1 VPGAPTTIPGEDV
14 LREIR
19 VQNYAVIDDLT
30 LELGPGLTALTGETG
45 AGKSLIVGAL
55 SLLLGERAS
64 SEDVR
69 SGEERARV
77 EAAFD
82 VSGRPEVLE
91 RCSDAGIE
99 VEDGWLILR
108 REVQREGR
116 NRAWANGS
124 PVTASLIW
132 ELGASLVEL
141 HGQHEH
147 QRLLRRAE
155 QRHLLD
161 AFAGAEDA
169 VTAVGEAHR
178 ALSDVRS
185 EAEEVRTRA
194 REAAERADWLRFKTE
209 EIEKARLEGGEE
221 EALRGEARRLEHSE
235 ELLELSGGLHE
246 AVYED
251 EASVVD
257 RLGRLRRPLRE
268 LLRIDPDAAPME
280 ALLDSGLASVEEL
293 GRELA
298 RYRDSVDHDPARLER
313 VRSRLD
319 LVFRLVRKYGDTV
332 EDVIEQGRAARA
344 ELDALESSDERLRE
358 LEGRERELGG
368 ERRRRAEGLTK
379 RRLEGAARLEEAVA
393 PLLAELGME
402 GGVFR
407 VAFEP
412 RAEPGPAGA
421 EDVEFLVSLNPG
433 FDPGPLDRIA
443 SGGELSRLMLALKTV
458 LVRGDRIPTL
468 VFDEI
473 DAGVGGEVAHRVAER
488 LAAVAREHQVFVIT
502 HLPQIAARADAH
514 VRVEKGS
521 VAGKAATRVR
531 RLEGEERIE
540 ELARML
546 GGDPES
552 GVARRHARELLGVA

>member
-1 VPGAPTTIPGEDV
+1 M

-69 SGEERARV
+69 TGEERARV
-77 EAAFD
+77 EAVFD
-82 VSGRPEVLE
+82 VSGRREVLE
-91 RCSDAGIE
+91 RCAEAGIE

-132 ELGASLVEL
+132 ELGGSLVEL

-155 QRHLLD
+155 QRRLLD
-161 AFAGAEDA
+161 AFAGAEEAAAA
-169 VTAVGEAHR
+169 VAEAHR
-178 ALSDVRS
+178 SVSHVRS
-185 EAEEVRTRA
+185 ESEEVLARA
-194 REAAERADWLRFKTE
+194 REAAERADWLRFKAE

-221 EALRGEARRLEHSE
+221 EALKGEARRLEHSE
-235 ELLELSGGLHE
+235 ELLELTGGLHE
-246 AVYED
+246 AVYGD

-257 RLGRLRRPLRE
+257 RLGELRRPLRE

-280 ALLDSGLASVEEL
+280 ELLESGLVSLEEL

-298 RYRDSVDHDPARLER
+298 RYRDRVDHDPARLER
-313 VRSRLD
+313 VRARLD
-319 LVFRLVRKYGDTV
+319 LLFRLVRKYGESVD
-332 EDVIEQGRAARA
+332 DVIEEGRAARA

-358 LEGRERELGG
+358 LEVREREAAGTLRSRAA
-368 ERRRRAEGLTK
+368 ELTELRR
-379 RRLEGAARLEEAVA
+379 EGAARLEEAVA

-407 VAFEP
+407 VEFEA
-412 RAEPGPAGA
+412 REEPGASGA
-421 EDVEFLVSLNPG
+421 ETVEFLVSLNPG
-433 FDPGPLDRIA
+433 FEPGPLDRIA

-473 DAGVGGEVAHRVAER
+473 DAGVGGEVAHRVAGR
-488 LAAVAREHQVFVIT
+488 LAAVAGEHQAFVIT

-514 VRVEKGS
+514 VRVEKGE

-531 RLEGEERIE
+531 RLEGEERVE

-546 GGDPES
+546 GGDSES

>member
-1 VPGAPTTIPGEDV
+1 
-14 LREIR
+14 
-19 VQNYAVIDDLT
+19 
-30 LELGPGLTALTGETG
+30 
-45 AGKSLIVGAL
+45 
-55 SLLLGERAS
+55 
-64 SEDVR
+64 
-69 SGEERARV
+69 
-77 EAAFD
+77 
-82 VSGRPEVLE
+82 
-91 RCSDAGIE
+91 
-99 VEDGWLILR
+99 
-108 REVQREGR
+108 
-116 NRAWANGS
+116 
-124 PVTASLIW
+124 
-132 ELGASLVEL
+132 
-141 HGQHEH
+141 
-147 QRLLRRAE
+147 
-155 QRHLLD
+155 
-161 AFAGAEDA
+161 
-169 VTAVGEAHR
+169 
-178 ALSDVRS
+178 
-185 EAEEVRTRA
+185 
-194 REAAERADWLRFKTE
+194 
-209 EIEKARLEGGEE
+209 
-221 EALRGEARRLEHSE
+221 
-235 ELLELSGGLHE
+235 
-246 AVYED
+246 
-251 EASVVD
+251 
-257 RLGRLRRPLRE
+257 LGRLRRPLRE

>member
-1 VPGAPTTIPGEDV
+1 V
-14 LREIR
+14 LRELR

-69 SGEERARV
+69 VGEERARV

-82 VSGRPEVLE
+82 VAARPDLLE
-91 RCSDAGIE
+91 RCSEAGIE

-124 PVTASLIW
+124 PVTAGFIW
-132 ELGASLVEL
+132 ELGGSLVEL

-147 QRLLRRAE
+147 QLLLRRAE
-155 QRHLLD
+155 QRRLLD
-161 AFAGAEDA
+161 AFAGAEHEAEA
-169 VTAVGEAHR
+169 VAEAHGSLAAVR
-178 ALSDVRS
+178 A
-185 EAEEVRTRA
+185 EAAEVRRRA
-194 REAAERADWLRFKTE
+194 REAEERADWLRFKAE
-209 EIEKARLEGGEE
+209 DIEKARLEPGEE
-221 EALRGEARRLEHSE
+221 DALRGEARRLEHSE
-235 ELLELSGGLHE
+235 ELLELAGGLHE
-246 AVYED
+246 SVYGD

-257 RLGRLRRPLRE
+257 RLGELRRPLRD
-268 LLRIDPDAAPME
+268 LVRIDPDASGLE
-280 ALLDSGLASVEEL
+280 DLLTSGLASLEEL

-313 VRSRLD
+313 VRTRLD
-319 LVFRLVRKYGDTV
+319 LIFRLVRKYGETV
-332 EDVIEQGRAARA
+332 EDVVEQGRAART
-344 ELDALESSDERLRE
+344 ELDALEISDARLRE
-358 LEGRERELGG
+358 LEGRETELAA
-368 ERRRRAEGLTK
+368 ELTRRAGHLSEM
-379 RRLEGAARLEEAVA
+379 RLAAARSLEEAVD

-412 RAEPGPAGA
+412 LDEPGPTGA
-421 EDVEFLVSLNPG
+421 ERVEFLVSLNPG
-433 FDPGPLDRIA
+433 FEPGPLDRIA

-458 LVRGDRIPTL
+458 LVRGDRTPTL

-473 DAGVGGEVAHRVAER
+473 DAGVGGEVAHRVAAR
-488 LAAVAREHQVFVIT
+488 LSEVARERQVFVIT

-514 VRVEKGS
+514 VRVEKRE
-521 VAGKAATRVR
+521 VAGKAAAGVQG
-531 RLEGEERIE
+531 LEGEARIE

-546 GGDPES
+546 GGDAES
-552 GVARRHARELLGVA
+552 RVARRHARELLEAV

>member
-1 VPGAPTTIPGEDV
+1 M
-14 LREIR
+14 LRELR

-69 SGEERARV
+69 TGEARARV

-82 VSGRPEVLE
+82 VSGRDEVLA
-91 RCSDAGIE
+91 RCAESGIE
-99 VEDGWLILR
+99 VDDGWLILR

-132 ELGASLVEL
+132 ELGGSLVEL

-155 QRHLLD
+155 QRRLLD
-161 AFAGAEDA
+161 AFAGAEEA
-169 VTAVGEAHR
+169 AAGVAGAHR
-178 ALSDVRS
+178 ALSEARS
-185 EAEEVRTRA
+185 EAEEVRKRA
-194 REAAERADWLRFKTE
+194 REAAERADWLRFKAE
-209 EIEKARLEGGEE
+209 EIEKARLESGEE

-235 ELLELSGGLHE
+235 ELLELAGGLHE
-246 AVYED
+246 AVYGD

-257 RLGRLRRPLRE
+257 RLGELRRPLRE

-280 ALLDSGLASVEEL
+280 ELLESGLASLEEL

-298 RYRDSVDHDPARLER
+298 RYRDTVDHDPARLER
-313 VRSRLD
+313 VRARLD
-319 LVFRLVRKYGDTV
+319 LLFRLVRKYGESVD
-332 EDVIEQGRAARA
+332 DVIEEGHAARA
-344 ELDALESSDERLRE
+344 ELEVLESSDERLRE
-358 LEGRERELGG
+358 LEVRERELA
-368 ERRRRAEGLTK
+368 EALDRRAGELTEL
-379 RRLEGAARLEEAVA
+379 RRDGAARLEGAVA

-407 VAFEP
+407 VAFES
-412 RAEPGPAGA
+412 REEPGPTGA
-421 EDVEFLVSLNPG
+421 ETVEFLVSLNPG
-433 FDPGPLDRIA
+433 FEPGPLDRIA

-458 LVRGDRIPTL
+458 FVRGDRVPTL

-473 DAGVGGEVAHRVAER
+473 DAGVGGEVAHRVAGR

-514 VRVEKGS
+514 VLVEKGE
-521 VAGKAATRVR
+521 VAGRAATRVR
-531 RLEGEERIE
+531 RLGGEERIE